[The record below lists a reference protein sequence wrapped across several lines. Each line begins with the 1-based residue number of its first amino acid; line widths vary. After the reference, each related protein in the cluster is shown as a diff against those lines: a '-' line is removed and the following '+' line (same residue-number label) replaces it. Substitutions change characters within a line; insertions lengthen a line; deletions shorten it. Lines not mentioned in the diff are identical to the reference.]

1 MEDAS
6 SESMSTMRVCL
17 STAISGYVASIATDP
32 SGLFTLL

>member
-6 SESMSTMRVCL
+6 SETMSTMRVCL